1 MIIVDCKDVESIL
14 HELAIYVS
22 DQVAAVPA
30 MKFHQFV
37 LAPIMDD
44 EPVDQNEVITA
55 VKEFL
60 ESIGEKHN
68 FGVIS
73 NGNNVIIKSISGKKI
88 EREAKP
94 VGQMFSCAHCGHVTR
109 YEVITQLSKIFPIG
123 LFIFIKSQSK
133 SCLVEAIHNHSIFA
147 PSVEPRFSPRKDLRS
162 IFKGS
167 MEFTV
172 NPVQLIRQYKKSR
185 IYLGKKNLI

>member
-1 MIIVDCKDVESIL
+1 MITVDCKDVESIL

-30 MKFHQFV
+30 MKFHKFV

-44 EPVDQNEVITA
+44 EEVNRDEVITS

-73 NGNNVIIKSISGKKI
+73 NGDNVVIKSIYGKKI
-88 EREAKP
+88 ERSAKP
-94 VGQMFSCAHCGHVTR
+94 AGEMFSCAHCGHVTR
-109 YEVITQLSKIFPIG
+109 YEVEHNNHVKI
-123 LFIFIKSQSK
+123 
-133 SCLVEAIHNHSIFA
+133 H
-147 PSVEPRFSPRKDLRS
+147 
-162 IFKGS
+162 
-167 MEFTV
+167 
-172 NPVQLIRQYKKSR
+172 
-185 IYLGKKNLI
+185 YL

>member
-1 MIIVDCKDVESIL
+1 VITVDCNDVESIL

-30 MKFHQFV
+30 MKFHKFV

-44 EPVDQNEVITA
+44 EEVNRDEVITS

-73 NGNNVIIKSISGKKI
+73 NGDNVVIKSISGKKI
-88 EREAKP
+88 ERNAKP
-94 VGQMFSCAHCGHVTR
+94 VGEMFSCAHCGHVTR
-109 YEVITQLSKIFPIG
+109 YEVEHNNHVKI
-123 LFIFIKSQSK
+123 
-133 SCLVEAIHNHSIFA
+133 H
-147 PSVEPRFSPRKDLRS
+147 
-162 IFKGS
+162 
-167 MEFTV
+167 
-172 NPVQLIRQYKKSR
+172 
-185 IYLGKKNLI
+185 YL

>member
-1 MIIVDCKDVESIL
+1 MITVDCKDVESIL

-37 LAPIMDD
+37 LTPIEDN
-44 EPVDQNEVITA
+44 EPIDQVEVITS

-73 NGNNVIIKSISGKKI
+73 NGDNVIIKSISGKKI
-88 EREAKP
+88 KRESKSA
-94 VGQMFSCAHCGHVTR
+94 GQMFSCAHCGHVTR
-109 YEVITQLSKIFPIG
+109 YEVEHNNHVKI
-123 LFIFIKSQSK
+123 
-133 SCLVEAIHNHSIFA
+133 H
-147 PSVEPRFSPRKDLRS
+147 
-162 IFKGS
+162 
-167 MEFTV
+167 
-172 NPVQLIRQYKKSR
+172 
-185 IYLGKKNLI
+185 YL

>member
-1 MIIVDCKDVESIL
+1 MITVDCNDVESIL

-30 MKFHQFV
+30 MKFHKFV

-44 EPVDQNEVITA
+44 EEVNRDEVITS

-73 NGNNVIIKSISGKKI
+73 NGDNVVIKSISGKKI
-88 EREAKP
+88 ERSAKP
-94 VGQMFSCAHCGHVTR
+94 TSEMFSCAHCGHVTR
-109 YEVITQLSKIFPIG
+109 YEVEHNNHVKI
-123 LFIFIKSQSK
+123 
-133 SCLVEAIHNHSIFA
+133 H
-147 PSVEPRFSPRKDLRS
+147 
-162 IFKGS
+162 
-167 MEFTV
+167 
-172 NPVQLIRQYKKSR
+172 
-185 IYLGKKNLI
+185 YL

>member
-1 MIIVDCKDVESIL
+1 VITVDCNDVEPIL

-30 MKFHQFV
+30 MKFHKFV

-44 EPVDQNEVITA
+44 EEVNRDEVITS

-73 NGNNVIIKSISGKKI
+73 NGDNVVIKSISGKKI
-88 EREAKP
+88 ERNAKS
-94 VGQMFSCAHCGHVTR
+94 VGEMFSCAHCGHVTR
-109 YEVITQLSKIFPIG
+109 YEVEHNNHIKI
-123 LFIFIKSQSK
+123 
-133 SCLVEAIHNHSIFA
+133 H
-147 PSVEPRFSPRKDLRS
+147 
-162 IFKGS
+162 
-167 MEFTV
+167 
-172 NPVQLIRQYKKSR
+172 
-185 IYLGKKNLI
+185 YL